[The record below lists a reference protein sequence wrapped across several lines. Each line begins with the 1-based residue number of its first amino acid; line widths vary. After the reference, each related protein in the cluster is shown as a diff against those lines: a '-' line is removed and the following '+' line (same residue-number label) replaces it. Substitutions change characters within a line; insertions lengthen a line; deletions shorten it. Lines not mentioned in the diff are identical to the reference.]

1 MRLIDVKAI
10 VQALHNADARYLIVG
25 GLAVIAHGYPRLTV
39 DMDIVL
45 NLQRENVL
53 RAIEALEA
61 IGYRPLAPVAGSE
74 FADDQKR
81 KLWFHE
87 KRMLVF
93 QLRHSDPQSTH
104 LDIFVNEPFDF
115 ESEYAQAEWLDIAG
129 VPAPVLR
136 IEALMKL
143 KKEAARPKDLGDLG
157 ELEKLAKIKDD
168 ERSKDS

>member
-10 VQALHNADARYLIVG
+10 VEALHNADARYLIVG

-45 NLQRENVL
+45 NLKRDNVL

-61 IGYRPLAPVAGSE
+61 IGYRPLAPVVGSE
-74 FADDQKR
+74 FADEQKR
-81 KLWFHE
+81 KAWFHE

-115 ESEYAQAEWLDIAG
+115 ESEYAQAE
-129 VPAPVLR
+129 
-136 IEALMKL
+136 LMKL

-157 ELEKLAKIKDD
+157 ELEKLAQIKND